1 MMPNVLKKALQLLVG
16 TDDAQSLLLK
26 LPTNR
31 PFKGMTERELIQLE
45 SEIGAS
51 LFGPV
56 PAGNRR
62 EFFCLDQNTWIW
74 HEEWIDTN
82 SGRLQTMTT
91 RYEIQARG
99 ILKAQDGAQYTY
111 IEGEE
116 LKNLLLSIQMYYEQ
130 VARRVYGRDPAS
142 GKKLV

>member
-1 MMPNVLKKALQLLVG
+1 MPGVLKKALQLLVG
-16 TDDAQSLLLK
+16 TDDAQSLLLN
-26 LPTNR
+26 LPKNR

-62 EFFCLDQNTWIW
+62 EFFCLDRDTWIW
-74 HEEWIDTN
+74 HEEWIDVA
-82 SGRLQTMTT
+82 SGKLQTITT
-91 RYEIQARG
+91 RYEIQPNG

-111 IEGEE
+111 LEGVE
-116 LKNLLLSIQMYYEQ
+116 LDNLLLSIQMYYEQ
-130 VARRVYGRDPAS
+130 VARRVYGRDPHS
-142 GKKLV
+142 GKKLT